1 MNKIRWGI
9 LGYARI
15 AKNEAIPA
23 IEESE
28 SSMLYAVASRSEEKL
43 EEARKLYTPCMLYSS
58 YEDLI
63 EDEDIDAVYIPLP
76 NSMHKEWAIKAME
89 KGKHVLCE
97 KPMALNEEEVKEMVE
112 ASEKYGVILM
122 EAVMYRYTHRI
133 AIVNEILRS
142 GVLGDIRHVDS
153 TFRFFL
159 DRENTIKMKPEL
171 GGGALYDVGC
181 YPLNFITMVMKEEPI
196 KVSAFAKFEN
206 GVDVQVSGL
215 LQYEDGRTA
224 SLHSGFNAFGK
235 NYSEIIGTNGRL
247 EVPDTFLDNDGVMKL
262 YTKDGVEEIT
272 VPWCHRYTL
281 EFNDFSEA
289 IQEKRKPMYSLEDS
303 LLMSRIM
310 DRLLREIRK

>member
-97 KPMALNEEEVKEMVE
+97 KPMALNEEEVKEMLE

-235 NYSEIIGTNGRL
+235 NCSEIIGTNGRL

>member
-23 IEESE
+23 IQESE
-28 SSMLYAVASRSEEKL
+28 SSMLYAVASRSDEKL
-43 EEARKLYTPCMLYSS
+43 DEAMKLFTPCLLYKS
-58 YEDLI
+58 YEELI
-63 EDEDIDAVYIPLP
+63 EDEDIDAIYIPLP

-97 KPMALNEEEVKEMVE
+97 KPLAMNEEEVRELMDVSKKTGM
-112 ASEKYGVILM
+112 ILM
-122 EAVMYRYTHRI
+122 EAVMYRYTHRTRM
-133 AIVNEILRS
+133 VNEIIDS

-153 TFRFFL
+153 SFRFFL

-181 YPLNFITMVMKEEPI
+181 YPVNFITMVMKDEPLEI
-196 KVSAFAKFEN
+196 KAFAKFDK
-206 GVDVQVSGL
+206 GVDVQVSGIFK
-215 LQYEDGRTA
+215 YEDGRTA
-224 SLHSGFNAFGK
+224 SLHSGFNTFGK
-235 NYSEIIGTNGRL
+235 NYSEIIGSKGRL
-247 EVPDTFLDNDGVMKL
+247 EVPDTFLDSDGVLTLYTNDG
-262 YTKDGVEEIT
+262 DEERE

-289 IQEKRKPMYSLEDS
+289 IQENRQPMYSLEES
-303 LLMSRIM
+303 LLNSRILE
-310 DRLLREIRK
+310 RLHKVIRE